1 MRHFSI
7 KEAQAL
13 IPDLE
18 EIFSN
23 VLRIREQAAA
33 KARIIRKLDAE
44 DSPEN
49 VPQMAIERAQL
60 QFLSNSM
67 NGWLKKVVDLGGLPK
82 GLDPVMVDF
91 PYLMDNKEVYLCWKM
106 GDKEIRHRHA
116 ASENCSSRSPIP
128 ES

>member
-1 MRHFSI
+1 MRHFRI
-7 KEAQAL
+7 AEAQAL

-33 KARIIRKLDAE
+33 KAQTIRKLDLE
-44 DSPEN
+44 DSPDN
-49 VPQMAIERAQL
+49 VPKLAMERAQL

-91 PYLMDNKEVYLCWKM
+91 PHLMDNKEVYLCWKM
-106 GDKEIRHRHA
+106 GEKEIKHRHS
-116 ASENCSSRSPIP
+116 ASEGCVSRQTI
-128 ES
+128 